1 MLSKAFFETTRGRIV
16 VLLRR
21 GARTVDDVAAELELT
36 SNAVRAHITGMQ
48 NEGIVRRVG
57 QRPGATRPSYVFEL
71 SNHAEQLLSR
81 AYIPFLTQV
90 VQTVAKVLP
99 TEGLD
104 RLMREA
110 GQALGH
116 ELTGGKRLAG
126 GLRTRVLAASDLM
139 NHELGALTHVEQNGR
154 WRIIG
159 LGCPLAV
166 LTGKHPAVCR
176 AIESLLMEVLQT
188 PVRECCNRSGRP
200 RCCFDVPFEKN
211 TRPL

>member
-36 SNAVRAHITGMQ
+36 SNAVRAHFAAME
-48 NEGIVRRVG
+48 NEGVVRRVG
-57 QRPGATRPSYVFEL
+57 QRPGATRPSYLFEL
-71 SNHAEQLLSR
+71 SNDVEQLLSR

-90 VQTVAKVLP
+90 VQIVAKILP

-110 GQALGH
+110 GKALGQ
-116 ELTGGKRLAG
+116 ELTGGRRLAG
-126 GLRTRVLAASDLM
+126 ALRTRVLAASDLM
-139 NHELGALTHVEQNGR
+139 NQELGALTHVEENDR
-154 WRIIG
+154 WRIVG
-159 LGCPLAV
+159 LGCPLAA
-166 LTGKHPAVCR
+166 LTGKHPGVCL
-176 AIESLLMEVLQT
+176 AIESLLAEVLDA

-200 RCCFDVPFEKN
+200 KCCFDVSSGKKRRPF
-211 TRPL
+211 